1 MFFIYL
7 LGKSANGK
15 GEWLCGRRAKE
26 IKFNLNIGK
35 MGKRYDYL
43 KVAISI
49 IIGVVILVALWLVS
63 NFGGV

>member
-1 MFFIYL
+1 
-7 LGKSANGK
+7 
-15 GEWLCGRRAKE
+15 
-26 IKFNLNIGK
+26 